1 MISWGHNSR
10 TRGPEDTRARQR
22 QCKGAKVKETAIKG
36 GTIGKPDDES
46 GFIYS
51 ALDAVL
57 HAVIDSVLLELII
70 L

>member
-1 MISWGHNSR
+1 MV
-10 TRGPEDTRARQR
+10 DQR
-22 QCKGAKVKETAIKG
+22 DAELNGGA
-36 GTIGKPDDES
+36 IGKPDDES

-51 ALDAVL
+51 DLDAVL

>member
-1 MISWGHNSR
+1 
-10 TRGPEDTRARQR
+10 
-22 QCKGAKVKETAIKG
+22 VKETAIKG
-36 GTIGKPDDES
+36 VTIGKPDDES

>member
-1 MISWGHNSR
+1 MVTWGQGAH
-10 TRGPEDTRARQR
+10 TRGSEAWLTR
-22 QCKGAKVKETAIKG
+22 ESELKG

>member
-1 MISWGHNSR
+1 L
-10 TRGPEDTRARQR
+10 TRES
-22 QCKGAKVKETAIKG
+22 ELKG

-57 HAVIDSVLLELII
+57 RAVIDSVLLELISCFA
-70 L
+70 

>member
-1 MISWGHNSR
+1 
-10 TRGPEDTRARQR
+10 
-22 QCKGAKVKETAIKG
+22 VKETAIKG

-57 HAVIDSVLLELII
+57 HAVIDSVLLELRI

>member
-1 MISWGHNSR
+1 MG
-10 TRGPEDTRARQR
+10 TRGAHERLGGLVDQR
-22 QCKGAKVKETAIKG
+22 DAELNG
-36 GTIGKPDDES
+36 GTIRKPDDES